1 MKIYGRKG
9 QGHCLTF
16 DPGTTISLQFQ
27 TFPQKPISQLQPYSQ
42 TSIIRS
48 VRDRQIFFQLS
59 VVRIYE
65 LITFQKCSVVFVR
78 YQFSTV

>member
-1 MKIYGRKG
+1 MKICGRKG

-27 TFPQKPISQLQPYSQ
+27 TFLQKPISQLQPYSQ

-48 VRDRQIFFQLS
+48 VRGRQFFFELS

-65 LITFQKCSVVFVR
+65 IGTFQKCSVVFVL
-78 YQFSTV
+78 YQFSSV